1 MAVGTGIG
9 PLGTIYHPRMVIH
22 KLLEGSTADGTGS
35 GKEMKMERFRT
46 GLVHAVQTSTDSGD
60 IASIKIEGSFD
71 DTTYIEVHDF
81 GAINTAGQAGSKSA
95 VVTLFPFM
103 RAVQS
108 STANTPLVT
117 VFLGE

>member
-1 MAVGTGIG
+1 MARPIGTVYHPTMKVHKLLTDSTADVTGTGI
-9 PLGTIYHPRMVIH
+9 
-22 KLLEGSTADGTGS
+22 
-35 GKEMKMERFRT
+35 EMEVKRFRT

-71 DTTYIEVHDF
+71 NSTYIEVHDF
-81 GAINTAGQAGSKSA
+81 GAINTAGQAGSKAS
-95 VVTLFPFM
+95 VVTLFPYM

-108 STANTPLVT
+108 SSAASPVVN